1 MEKMNN
7 NQISIEIIANHP
19 RLLRHVPHSMKS
31 RFQQVC
37 AKLFNQYMT
46 VAETKNEEEIIK
58 AITNLLILP
67 SYMLVRM
74 GGGRKYRRK
83 HVHKLR
89 KIALSA
95 FLDRMNGEE
104 LASKAIEI
112 QNEVDQEIAEDVTLD
127 EDELRAEEDPYAI
140 NRIQKS

>member
-7 NQISIEIIANHP
+7 NQISIESIANHP

-31 RFQQVC
+31 RFQQVG

-46 VAETKNEEEIIK
+46 AAEAKNEEEIIK
-58 AITNLLILP
+58 AIANLLLLP

-74 GGGRKYRRK
+74 GGGKKYRRK
-83 HVHKLR
+83 HAHKLR

-95 FLDRMNGEE
+95 FLGRMNGVE
-104 LASKAIEI
+104 AANTAIGV
-112 QNEVDQEIAEDVTLD
+112 QKEVDQEI
-127 EDELRAEEDPYAI
+127 
-140 NRIQKS
+140 